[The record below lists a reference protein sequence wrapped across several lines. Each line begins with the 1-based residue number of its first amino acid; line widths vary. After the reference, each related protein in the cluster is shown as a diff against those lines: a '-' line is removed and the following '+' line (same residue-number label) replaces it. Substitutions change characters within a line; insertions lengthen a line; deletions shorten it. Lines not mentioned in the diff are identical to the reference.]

1 MDFTAAHAAFV
12 IAAYAASFAG
22 LAVLILF
29 ILLRDRRLARQAAAL
44 DRDRP
49 RAMTETPSPA
59 GARGWLTILP
69 VAVFLVLVALFYRGL
84 SGDPAEVPSVLINKP
99 VPDFTLAPVEALNL
113 PGLATA
119 DLKKGDITL
128 VNVWASWCV
137 PCRTEH
143 PLLMELG
150 RREDLRVVGI
160 NYKDDPEN
168 ARRFLNTLGVPFA
181 AVGGDPD
188 GRTAVDWGV
197 YGVPESFLVDGE
209 GVIRLKW
216 IGPLTGEALRNEIIP
231 KLEEIRRAAGS

>member
-1 MDFTAAHAAFV
+1 
-12 IAAYAASFAG
+12 
-22 LAVLILF
+22 
-29 ILLRDRRLARQAAAL
+29 
-44 DRDRP
+44 
-49 RAMTETPSPA
+49 MTDAPSRSL
-59 GARGWLTILP
+59 ARGWLTILP
-69 VAVFLVLVALFYRGL
+69 VTVFLVLAVILYRGL

-99 VPDFTLAPVEALNL
+99 VPEFTLAPVEALNL
-113 PGLATA
+113 PGLAST

-143 PLLMELG
+143 PLLMELA

-168 ARRFLNTLGVPFA
+168 ARRFLITLGVPFA
-181 AVGGDPD
+181 AVGSDPN
-188 GRTAVDWGV
+188 GRAAVDWGV

-216 IGPLTGEALRNEIIP
+216 IGPLTGEAIENEIIP
-231 KLEEIRRAAGS
+231 KIGEIRRAGGS